1 MSWTKEVFCGQVL
14 AAEASLYRVARAIL
28 RSDADCADAIQE
40 GILKAYQNLD
50 SLKDAR
56 HFRTWLTRIVINE
69 CRQILRRRK
78 QAAAY
83 EDKLP
88 YAAEAPAP
96 GDSWALFELQKMDEK
111 YRLPIVLNV
120 IEGYTSAEIA
130 AMMNLPHATVRTRL
144 ARGKKI
150 LRQNL
155 EGGAQHEQTI

>member
-1 MSWTKEVFCGQVL
+1 MSWTKEAFCGQVL
-14 AAEASLYRVARAIL
+14 KAEASLYRVARAIL
-28 RSDADCADAIQE
+28 PSDADCADAIQE

-56 HFRTWLTRIVINE
+56 YFRTWLTRIVINE
-69 CRQILRRRK
+69 CRQLLRRQR
-78 QAAAY
+78 QTEAY
-83 EDKLP
+83 EERLLYP
-88 YAAEAPAP
+88 AEAPAP
-96 GDSWALFELQKMDEK
+96 EDSWALFELQRLDEK

-155 EGGAQHEQTI
+155 EGGAQYE